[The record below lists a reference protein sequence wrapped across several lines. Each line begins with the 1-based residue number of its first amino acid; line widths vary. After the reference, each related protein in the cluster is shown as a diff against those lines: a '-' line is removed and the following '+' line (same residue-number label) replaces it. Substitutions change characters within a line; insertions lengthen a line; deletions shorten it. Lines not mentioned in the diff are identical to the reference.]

1 MTGRGASPPGPPA
14 IPADGRLFCFLAP
27 FLIFFF
33 TNGRQFDNFFLYIGS
48 RNRIMRWKRGVASM
62 NINQLETLITISKT
76 MSFRKAGELLN
87 LTQPAVS
94 AQIKSLED
102 EFKTVLVD
110 RNHPVTLTDS
120 GKVFLEHAIKIM
132 QIVEDLKARLA
143 DLEQTPQGH
152 IVVGTTTSIAM
163 QILPRVLAYFQNQ
176 YPRIKTTILSMNSTQ
191 IMSSV
196 ENGTVDIGIGYLIE
210 KSPNLVTSVLYYD
223 TFELVVSPQHPL
235 ADKDHLSFE
244 ELRDVPL
251 ITMTPETVARVF
263 MDQTFSRLGIRP
275 KIVMELSSSEEVK
288 RMAELNMGA
297 AIVSKLS
304 VTEEVKRGT
313 LKIIPVRE
321 LEIMHPVG
329 VIYKAGRY
337 LNSAMQ
343 QFLRDLKGIPGDPF
357 TGPDAIPE

>member
-1 MTGRGASPPGPPA
+1 
-14 IPADGRLFCFLAP
+14 
-27 FLIFFF
+27 
-33 TNGRQFDNFFLYIGS
+33 
-48 RNRIMRWKRGVASM
+48 M

-76 MSFRKAGELLN
+76 LSFRKAGELLN

-110 RNHPVTLTDS
+110 RNQPVTLTDS
-120 GKVFLEHAIKIM
+120 GKLFLEHAKQIV

-152 IVVGTTTSIAM
+152 IVLGTTTSIAM
-163 QILPRVLAYFQNQ
+163 QILPRVLSYFQNQ
-176 YPRIKTTILSMNSTQ
+176 YPHIKTTILSMTSTQ
-191 IMSSV
+191 IMSNV
-196 ENGTVDIGIGYLIE
+196 ENGTVDIGIGYLTE
-210 KSPNLVTSVLYYD
+210 KSPNLETSVLYYD
-223 TFELVVSPQHPL
+223 TFELVVSPRHPL
-235 ADKDHLSFE
+235 AGRDHLSFE
-244 ELRDVPL
+244 ELGNIPL
-251 ITMTPETVARVF
+251 ITMTPQTVARVF
-263 MDQTFSRLGIRP
+263 MDQTFNRLGIKP
-275 KIVMELSSSEEVK
+275 QIVMELSSSEEVK

-313 LKIIPVRE
+313 LQIIPVPE

-329 VIYKAGRY
+329 IIYKAGRY

-343 QFLRDLKGIPGDPF
+343 QFLRDLKGIPEEQFMGSEQGGSP
-357 TGPDAIPE
+357 